1 MAAPPEN
8 RKSPDRQRGPDA
20 AEEKR
25 RFASAIAKA
34 ELGKHYWN
42 ARSEQALREALKKKP
57 KR

>member
-8 RKSPDRQRGPDA
+8 TKSPYRPRRSDA

-25 RFASAIAKA
+25 RFATAIARA

-42 ARSEQALREALKKKP
+42 ERSEKALREAMKKKP
-57 KR
+57 KK

>member
-8 RKSPDRQRGPDA
+8 RKSPARHRRPDA

-25 RFASAIAKA
+25 RFATAIARA

-42 ARSEQALREALKKKP
+42 ERSEQALREAMKKKP
-57 KR
+57 KL

>member
-8 RKSPDRQRGPDA
+8 PKSPHRP

-25 RFASAIAKA
+25 RCAAAIARA

-42 ARSEQALREALKKKP
+42 ARSERALREAMKKKP
-57 KR
+57 KK